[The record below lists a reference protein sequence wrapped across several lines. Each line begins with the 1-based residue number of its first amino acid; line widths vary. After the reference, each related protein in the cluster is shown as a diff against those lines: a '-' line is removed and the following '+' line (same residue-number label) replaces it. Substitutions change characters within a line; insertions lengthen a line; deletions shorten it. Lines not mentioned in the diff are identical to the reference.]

1 MCGITGIY
9 NLKGFSINK
18 QRLVEMTD
26 IISHRGP
33 DDYGYY
39 VDEEIGLGHRR
50 LSIIDL
56 TQAGH
61 QPFLSRDGRFAM
73 VFNGEIYNYKELI
86 PLVTS
91 RGVKIESNSDTEV
104 LMYLLI
110 LYGMDVLE
118 FVNGMFA
125 FAFWDSSERELIIC
139 RDRIGVKPLYFAEY
153 NSNIV
158 FSSEIKS
165 LIKYGVPAKLDEV
178 AFEEFFTFRF
188 VAGENTLFENIKKVL
203 AGEYIHLSKKGIYK
217 KRWWNLKD
225 KVNPLESEK
234 IAKPLDWFAETF
246 ESSLQ
251 YRMVSDV
258 PVGILLS
265 GGLDS
270 SSIAITLKK
279 LGFDSINTFNV
290 KMDDY
295 AEDESGLAERLSAE
309 LGFNFFTKG
318 FRSEVLLNLIK
329 ESTWCL
335 DEPLIHMN
343 DPHIHGISKF
353 ANTKVKVLLS
363 GEGADEILGGYVRYK
378 APRLINRYSFIL
390 KALHITKSNIKGKR
404 IHKLLRYSEFND
416 IKNLIRFNSSNLF
429 LSDLKELGLH
439 LGHDKFEFRESVIS
453 DAIELYS
460 DSIERQLMYF
470 DQNTYLQSLLDRN
483 DRATMGASIECR
495 EPFLDFRLVEGLA
508 NLPSNYFVKGKKGKY
523 LLSNSIGLSLPDYI
537 RIFKKVGFSIP
548 WNDYFFNDPVFI
560 HLINSWKPDEFEKFP
575 ILRELDIKD
584 VLHKA
589 KKGDN
594 FYFTLLLQLFMIY
607 IWKTEYLE
615 NPKLIPVKS

>member
-9 NLKGFSINK
+9 NFTGQSIDKNK
-18 QRLVEMTD
+18 LVEITD

-33 DDYGYY
+33 DDSGYFI
-39 VDEEIGLGHRR
+39 DEEIGFGHRR

-56 TQAGH
+56 SQSGH
-61 QPFLSRDGRFAM
+61 QPFLSRDGRFSM

-86 PLVTS
+86 PLITS

-125 FAFWDSSERELIIC
+125 FALWDSVKRDLILC
-139 RDRIGVKPLYFAEY
+139 RDRLGVKPLYFSKH
-153 NSNIV
+153 NSNLV
-158 FSSEIKS
+158 FSSEVKS
-165 LIKYGVPAKLDEV
+165 LIKFGIPAKINES

-188 VAGENTLFENIKKVL
+188 VAGSNTLFDNIHKVL
-203 AGEYIHLSKKGIYK
+203 PGEFIHVTQTGLEK
-217 KRWWNLKD
+217 KRWWNLKT
-225 KVNPLESEK
+225 KVNTIDSEK
-234 IAKPLDWFAETF
+234 ISQPLNWFEETF
-246 ESSLQ
+246 ESSLK
-251 YRMVSDV
+251 YRMVSDA
-258 PVGILLS
+258 PVGMLLS

-270 SSIAITLKK
+270 SSVAYSLKR
-279 LGFDSINTFNV
+279 LGFDDLNTFNV

-295 AEDESGLAERLSAE
+295 HNDESVLAGKLSAE
-309 LGFNFFTKG
+309 LGFNFFTKSFG
-318 FRSEVLLNLIK
+318 SEELLNLIK
-329 ESTWCL
+329 ESTWYL

-343 DPHIHGISKF
+343 DPHILGISKL

-363 GEGADEILGGYVRYK
+363 GEGADEILGGYVRFK
-378 APRLINRYSFIL
+378 APRLIKRYSFIL
-390 KALHITKSNIKGKR
+390 KSLNLTKSYIKDKR

-416 IKNLIRFNSSNLF
+416 IKNLIRFNSSNTF

-453 DAIELYS
+453 DAMELYS
-460 DSIERQLMYF
+460 NNIERQLMYF
-470 DQNTYLQSLLDRN
+470 DQHTYLQSLLDRN

-523 LLSNSIGLSLPDYI
+523 LLSNSIGKSLPEYI
-537 RIFKKVGFSIP
+537 RNFRKVGFSVP
-548 WNDYFFNDPVFI
+548 WNDYFFKDPLFI
-560 HLINSWKPDEFEKFP
+560 NLINSWESKEFEQFP
-575 ILRELDIKD
+575 ILRELDFKAIF
-584 VLHKA
+584 LKA
-589 KKGDN
+589 KGGDDFN
-594 FYFTLLLQLFMIY
+594 FTLLLQLFMIY
-607 IWKTEYLE
+607 IWKCEYLE
-615 NPKLIPVKS
+615 NPRFKSLEK

>member
-9 NLKGFSINK
+9 NFSGQSINK
-18 QRLVEMTD
+18 NKLIEITD

-33 DDYGYY
+33 DDSGYFE
-39 VDEEIGLGHRR
+39 DEEIGLGHRR

-56 TQAGH
+56 SQAGH
-61 QPFLSRDGRFAM
+61 QPFLSRDGRFAI
-73 VFNGEIYNYKELI
+73 VFNGEIYNYKELT

-125 FAFWDSSERELIIC
+125 FALWDSVKRDLIIC
-139 RDRIGVKPLYFAEY
+139 RDRLGVKPLYFAEH
-153 NSNIV
+153 NSNFV
-158 FSSEIKS
+158 FSSEVKS
-165 LIKYGVPAKLDEV
+165 LIKFGVPARINES

-188 VAGENTLFENIKKVL
+188 VAGSNTLFDNIYKVL
-203 AGEYIHLSKKGIYK
+203 PGEFIHVTRKGLEK
-217 KRWWNLKD
+217 KRWWNLKT
-225 KVNPLESEK
+225 KVNTFDSEK
-234 IAKPLDWFAETF
+234 ISKPLNWFADTF
-246 ESSLQ
+246 ESSLK

-258 PVGILLS
+258 PVGVLLS

-279 LGFDSINTFNV
+279 LGFDGINTFNV

-295 AEDESGLAERLSAE
+295 AEDESGLAERLSAA

-318 FRSEVLLNLIK
+318 FGSDVLLNLIK
-329 ESTWCL
+329 ESTWFL

-343 DPHIHGISKF
+343 DPHILGISKF

-390 KALHITKSNIKGKR
+390 KALNITKSNIKDKR

-416 IKNLIRFNSSNLF
+416 RKNLIRFNSSNLF

-460 DSIERQLMYF
+460 DSVERQLMYF

-508 NLPSNYFVKGKKGKY
+508 NLPSNYFVKGKKGKF

-537 RIFKKVGFSIP
+537 RTFKKVGFSIP
-548 WNDYFFNDPVFI
+548 WNRYLFEDSVFLNI
-560 HLINSWKPDEFEKFP
+560 INSWNSNEFEQFP
-575 ILRELDIKD
+575 ILREFDCKTIFL
-584 VLHKA
+584 KA
-589 KKGDN
+589 KGGDTFN
-594 FYFTLLLQLFMIY
+594 FNLLLNLFMIY
-607 IWKTEYLE
+607 VWKCEYLE
-615 NPKLIPVKS
+615 NSKFKQSEN